1 MDTSIFKKIGI
12 NDFKLKPIKSDA
24 SFRKYFRVYIRNQ
37 KRNLLLVNSP
47 KKTENNLGY
56 LKATNIFEKIN
67 LSVPKIISF
76 NISKGSF
83 LIEDF
88 GINTYTNSL
97 KNGES
102 EYKLYNLATDILIYI
117 NNQSKNL
124 KKKLPQYTNK
134 KLIEESMLFLEWY
147 WPAIHKNKPK
157 KDVVNEFIKIWN
169 NLLNKNLRTKKVL
182 VHRDFHI
189 DNLFFLKDRKGLK
202 ACGLID
208 FQDAVIGPTSYDL
221 VSLLEDARRNV
232 NKKIIFKMYNKF
244 VRKLSKKQ
252 KEDFVKEYKVL
263 AINRHLKVIGIFT
276 RLCKRDKKNSYLK
289 HIPRLWKLIEY
300 NLNFYSLSE
309 LNKWINE
316 FFPKKF
322 RIRPKL

>member
-37 KRNLLLVNSP
+37 KRNLLLVDSP

-67 LSVPKIISF
+67 LSVPKIINF

-134 KLIEESMLFLEWY
+134 KLIEESKLFLEWY

-232 NKKIIFKMYNKF
+232 NKEVIFKMYNKF

>member
-232 NKKIIFKMYNKF
+232 NKEVIFKMYNKF

-263 AINRHLKVIGIFT
+263 ATNRHLKVIGIFT

>member
-37 KRNLLLVNSP
+37 KRNLLLVHSP

-232 NKKIIFKMYNKF
+232 NKEIIFKMYNKF

-252 KEDFVKEYKVL
+252 KEDFIKEYKIL
-263 AINRHLKVIGIFT
+263 ATNRHLKVIGIFT

>member
-232 NKKIIFKMYNKF
+232 NKEIIFKMYNKF

-263 AINRHLKVIGIFT
+263 ATNRHLKVIGIFT

>member
-1 MDTSIFKKIGI
+1 MDTSIFKKSGI

-37 KRNLLLVNSP
+37 KRNLLLVDSP

-232 NKKIIFKMYNKF
+232 NKEVIFKMYNKF

-263 AINRHLKVIGIFT
+263 ATNRHLKVIGIFT

>member
-1 MDTSIFKKIGI
+1 MDTSIFKKSGI

-67 LSVPKIISF
+67 LSVPKIINF

-134 KLIEESMLFLEWY
+134 KLIEESKLFLEWY

-232 NKKIIFKMYNKF
+232 NKEVIFKMYNKF

-263 AINRHLKVIGIFT
+263 ATNRHLKVIGIFT

>member
-37 KRNLLLVNSP
+37 KKNLLLVNSP

-56 LKATNIFEKIN
+56 LKATNILEKIN
-67 LSVPKIISF
+67 LSVPKIVNF
-76 NISKGSF
+76 NISKGFF

-88 GINTYTNSL
+88 GINTYKNSL

-102 EYKLYNLATDILIYI
+102 EYKLYNLATDILIHI

-124 KKKLPQYTNK
+124 KKELPLYTNK
-134 KLIEESMLFLEWY
+134 KLIEEAMLFLEWY
-147 WPAIHKNKPK
+147 WPAIYKNKPK
-157 KDVVNEFIKIWN
+157 KDAVSEFIKIWN

-208 FQDAVIGPTSYDL
+208 FQDAVIGPASYDL

-232 NKKIIFKMYNKF
+232 NKEVIFRMYNKF

-252 KEDFVKEYKVL
+252 KEDFIKEYKIL
-263 AINRHLKVIGIFT
+263 ATNRHLKVIGIFT

-322 RIRPKL
+322 RIKPKL

>member
-37 KRNLLLVNSP
+37 KRNLLLVDSP

-232 NKKIIFKMYNKF
+232 NKEVIFKMYNKF

-263 AINRHLKVIGIFT
+263 ATNRHLKVIGIFT

>member
-12 NDFKLKPIKSDA
+12 NDFKLKLIKSDA
-24 SFRKYFRVYIRNQ
+24 SFRKYFRVYIKNQ
-37 KRNLLLVNSP
+37 KQNLLFVNSP

-56 LKATNIFEKIN
+56 LKTTNIFEKIN
-67 LSVPKIISF
+67 LSVPKIINF
-76 NISKGSF
+76 NISKGLF

-97 KNGES
+97 KKGES

-134 KLIEESMLFLEWY
+134 KLIEEVRLFLEWY
-147 WPAIHKNKPK
+147 WPAIYKSKPK

-169 NLLNKNLRTKKVL
+169 NLLNKNLTTNKVL

-208 FQDAVIGPTSYDL
+208 FQDAVIGPSSYDL

-232 NKKIIFKMYNKF
+232 NKEVIFKMYNKF
-244 VRKLSKKQ
+244 VKKLSKEQ
-252 KEDFVKEYKVL
+252 KENFVKEYKIL
-263 AINRHLKVIGIFT
+263 ATNRHLKVIGIFT
-276 RLCKRDKKNSYLK
+276 RLYIRDKKKLYLK

-322 RIRPKL
+322 RIKPKL

>member
-232 NKKIIFKMYNKF
+232 NKEVIFKMYNKF

-322 RIRPKL
+322 RIKPKL

>member
-232 NKKIIFKMYNKF
+232 NKEVIFKMYNKF

>member
-1 MDTSIFKKIGI
+1 MAYRTSSDVLFMFIFLKIRFLYVLTVLGLMESSMEIIFVVFPFDI
-12 NDFKLKPIKSDA
+12 N
-24 SFRKYFRVYIRNQ
+24 
-37 KRNLLLVNSP
+37 
-47 KKTENNLGY
+47 
-56 LKATNIFEKIN
+56 
-67 LSVPKIISF
+67 F

-232 NKKIIFKMYNKF
+232 NKEVIFKMYNKF